1 MTTHRILIADDHP
14 DIAETLA
21 TMLAL
26 LGHEVRCAFNGA
38 HALKVVQE
46 FEPDVVILDINMPI
60 ADGYEVAR
68 TLRATRDGRQFIIA
82 MTGASHR
89 ETAQKAHDAGF
100 NMHMTKPV
108 SIEHIESVLA
118 RI

>member
-1 MTTHRILIADDHP
+1 MTTHKILIADDHP

-21 TMLAL
+21 TLLAFF
-26 LGHEVRCAFNGA
+26 GHEVRCAFNGEQ
-38 HALKVVQE
+38 ALKMADE

-60 ADGYEVAR
+60 ADGYQVAR
-68 TLRATRDGRQFIIA
+68 TLRATRNGKQLIIA

-89 ETAQKAHDAGF
+89 ETAQKAQDAGF
-100 NMHMTKPV
+100 DVHMTKPV
-108 SIEHIESVLA
+108 SVEEIESLLE

>member
-21 TMLAL
+21 AL
-26 LGHEVRCAFNGA
+26 LEVFGHEVRCAFNGA
-38 HALKVVQE
+38 QALEVVEE
-46 FEPDVVILDINMPI
+46 FEPDVVILDINMPV
-60 ADGYEVAR
+60 ADGYQVAR
-68 TLRATRDGRQFIIA
+68 TLRATRDGKQFIIA

-100 NMHMTKPV
+100 DVHMTKPL
-108 SIEHIESVLA
+108 SGEDIESMLE
-118 RI
+118 RL